1 MYNHVVMMYDYRT
14 SNYNFVGIMSFT
26 FKFHAQVIRA
36 PAPLFRQK
44 IPQHMEVEL
53 PLNTNALTR
62 FLPLEKYN
70 FPHAAL
76 PSYHQT

>member
-36 PAPLFRQK
+36 PAPLFR
-44 IPQHMEVEL
+44 
-53 PLNTNALTR
+53 
-62 FLPLEKYN
+62 
-70 FPHAAL
+70 
-76 PSYHQT
+76 